1 MDYVGYMYDGAEFIT
16 PDFINRLAE
25 LRKKYVSFG
34 IGVYT
39 DELFEKIYKRKAVK
53 SYAER
58 ERLAAAFKD
67 VDFVFRV
74 SSLDNVNIESSPK
87 KDKED
92 ENPKPYHVGYAP
104 GTYDLLHEGHL
115 EHLDLCRKM
124 CDILVVGVK
133 SDNNVWETKKKYPY
147 QYQDLRLEVIKNLSV
162 VDEAF
167 IVTTRDK
174 RVANQKV
181 QELIKEPIDVVFL
194 GSDCVGQENDQN
206 PDKIPFVY
214 TERPMEVMKTRSS
227 TYYRKQLT
235 EFMRINYI
243 K

>member
-74 SSLDNVNIESSPK
+74 SSLDNINIESSPK

-92 ENPKPYHVGYAP
+92 EG
-104 GTYDLLHEGHL
+104 EGL
-115 EHLDLCRKM
+115 
-124 CDILVVGVK
+124 
-133 SDNNVWETKKKYPY
+133 
-147 QYQDLRLEVIKNLSV
+147 
-162 VDEAF
+162 
-167 IVTTRDK
+167 
-174 RVANQKV
+174 
-181 QELIKEPIDVVFL
+181 
-194 GSDCVGQENDQN
+194 
-206 PDKIPFVY
+206 
-214 TERPMEVMKTRSS
+214 
-227 TYYRKQLT
+227 
-235 EFMRINYI
+235 
-243 K
+243 